1 MGAKSSLNIASFQN
15 SEFCENYTVMDV
27 ESSNHNVIPPLESI
41 HDDDDEDDQMPP
53 LEPIHDDDD
62 DDQMPPL
69 EPIHDDDDDDDD
81 DQMPPLEPIQ
91 DDDQM
96 SRIESIYNR
105 YLHFTNQKEAFSPPC
120 QNRLEAPCQSP
131 PQAKLA
137 SDLVVRCVPHLA
149 QTRPATTSPTELV
162 VKRLSAPC
170 QNIESISS
178 PVVFTNDTIV
188 NTVIE
193 SFISRSNLGFKK
205 YNKTL
210 DREDLSTVDWVN
222 HAQEEL
228 MDAILYLERLK
239 KNLQK

>member
-1 MGAKSSLNIASFQN
+1 VAELEHKPEKFAVFGKKLIRIIYSNNYITTMGAKSSHNMASFQN
-15 SEFCENYTVMDV
+15 SEFYQTSPATMSPSELVVKEAFSPPCQNYTVMDV
-27 ESSNHNVIPPLESI
+27 
-41 HDDDDEDDQMPP
+41 MPP
-53 LEPIHDDDD
+53 LEPI
-62 DDQMPPL
+62 Q
-69 EPIHDDDDDDDD
+69 EDDD

-91 DDDQM
+91 DDDHISPLESIQDDDHM
-96 SRIESIYNR
+96 SPLESIYNR
-105 YLHFTNQKEAFSPPC
+105 YIHYSN
-120 QNRLEAPCQSP
+120 
-131 PQAKLA
+131 
-137 SDLVVRCVPHLA
+137 
-149 QTRPATTSPTELV
+149 
-162 VKRLSAPC
+162 

-205 YNKTL
+205 YNNTL

-222 HAQEEL
+222 HTQEEL

>member
-1 MGAKSSLNIASFQN
+1 MGAKSSHNIASFQN
-15 SEFCENYTVMDV
+15 SEFCENYTVMDI
-27 ESSNHNVIPPLESI
+27 ESSNHSVMPPLESI
-41 HDDDDEDDQMPP
+41 HDDDNEDDQMPP
-53 LEPIHDDDD
+53 LEPIHDDDNE

-69 EPIHDDDDDDDD
+69 EPIQDD
-81 DQMPPLEPIQ
+81 DQMSRIEPIQ

-105 YLHFTNQKEAFSPPC
+105 YLHFSN
-120 QNRLEAPCQSP
+120 QNRLE
-131 PQAKLA
+131 
-137 SDLVVRCVPHLA
+137 
-149 QTRPATTSPTELV
+149 
-162 VKRLSAPC
+162 APC

-239 KNLQK
+239 KNL